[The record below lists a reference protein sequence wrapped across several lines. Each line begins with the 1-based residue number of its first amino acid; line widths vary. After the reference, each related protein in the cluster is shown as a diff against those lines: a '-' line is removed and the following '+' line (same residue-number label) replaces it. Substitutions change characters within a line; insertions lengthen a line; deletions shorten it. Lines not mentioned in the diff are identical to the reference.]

1 MIRKLIS
8 LLFCA
13 MLLSALCAPALAVD
27 MDYSGPVDPETG
39 EPAGSSQGQSGS
51 SDRSLLSGSMYYD
64 WIRRD
69 FAYPVGDSLS
79 EVHSTAADGM
89 VLTTPVTVSVKG
101 ETTLAIYKDGL
112 EYTGSLD
119 RISDVG
125 SYTVSAMVDGQP
137 RRMLSFTLVG
147 ASTNVLHTYVVP
159 DGFYILEAT
168 RDGEPIF
175 AGRYS
180 VAMEEEGDY
189 VVQYECSATDVVYK
203 LQTTI
208 DRSPTFLTFDG
219 RIDSQGRI
227 RSALKFSGLQ
237 TGDRVYLFRSGDSV
251 DLKLESDG
259 TGVITEPGNYRLIVK
274 DPAGNSVEY
283 VFIILQYFNMQSW
296 VFFLMV
302 FAAVVTVLIYV
313 LTKRKRLKIA

>member
-13 MLLSALCAPALAVD
+13 MLLFALCAPALAVD
-27 MDYSGPVDPETG
+27 VDPETG

-79 EVHSTAADGM
+79 EVHSTAAAGM

-119 RISDVG
+119 RIAEVG

-137 RRMLSFTLVG
+137 KRLLSFTLVG
-147 ASTNVLHTYVVP
+147 SSTNVLHTFIVP
-159 DGFYILEAT
+159 DGFYILDAT

-227 RSALKFSGLQ
+227 RSALKVTGAQ
-237 TGDRVYLFRSGDSV
+237 TGDKLYLFRSGESV
-251 DLKLESDG
+251 DLKVESDG
-259 TGVITEPGNYRLIVK
+259 SGVITEPGNYRLIVK

-313 LTKRKRLKIA
+313 LTKRRRLKIA